1 MQAGGLITPLICGIT
16 HRTYQELW
24 CPLPLFRFRVRR
36 QRTLPSLVQKTCGV
50 ELTYRYYT
58 GGVPP
63 TPVRSYIQPSAPGKR
78 MGDQV
83 TDSEEHPQWSRAQ
96 KRRRRRKP
104 VDLEDIGGD
113 FWTQKHYALGSP
125 THISVKCAGTDIG
138 QNRELIKI
146 VRGPAWSIDVRSY
159 PYPPSLSSTD
169 AQLDALGATA
179 IAKCKPTRSNADVG
193 VALGELIREG
203 IPKIVVAGWHSR
215 ARNLQTGKHVQPEHV
230 VSDNYLAYQ
239 FGLKPLGQ
247 EIGTF
252 AAEVIRADQLLTQYE
267 KDAGQVVRRRF
278 TFPPKHEITLSTAY
292 GPSEPYIGS
301 PQSGISNQSL
311 TPTQLGELQ
320 VVREVTQKRWFSGA
334 FTYYLP
340 YWYDA
345 RSEMSRK
352 ALLAKEILGVDLDL
366 EVIWNLTP
374 WSWAVDWFSNA
385 GDVISNVNSMV
396 EDGLIMRYGYM
407 MEHTIVKD
415 TYTRKYKNQFYNGQG
430 TLDSF
435 VTLVT
440 ETKIR
445 RRANPFGFGLTWNG
459 LSSFQKS
466 IIAALGISKGR

>member
-1 MQAGGLITPLICGIT
+1 M
-16 HRTYQELW
+16 
-24 CPLPLFRFRVRR
+24 PLFRYRVRR
-36 QRTLPSLVQKTCGV
+36 QRALPALIQNTSAVRVEYRNWSNGAIASSPAGFTQQATLGTKKT
-50 ELTYRYYT
+50 
-58 GGVPP
+58 
-63 TPVRSYIQPSAPGKR
+63 
-78 MGDQV
+78 GDQV
-83 TDSEEHPQWSRAQ
+83 TDSEEHPGWHAKR
-96 KRRRRRKP
+96 KRRS
-104 VDLEDIGGD
+104 LEDIGGD
-113 FWTQKHYALGSP
+113 FFSQKHYAEGKPSY
-125 THISVKCAGTDIG
+125 VRVACADFDIG
-138 QNRELIKI
+138 SGVFRRNII
-146 VRGPAWSIDVRSY
+146 TGPAWVVDARTLSF
-159 PYPPSLSSTD
+159 PPSNSSTD

-179 IAKCKPTRSNADVG
+179 IARCKPTRSKANVG

-203 IPKIVVAGWHSR
+203 IPKIVVSGWHDR
-215 ARNLQTGKHVQPEHV
+215 ARNLRTGQFVQPEHV

-252 AAEVIRADQLLTQYE
+252 AAEVIRADQLLRQYE
-267 KDAGQVVRRRF
+267 KDAGKVVRRRF
-278 TFPPKHEITLSTAY
+278 TFPPKHETTTWTAY
-292 GPSEPYIGS
+292 APSQAYIGS
-301 PQSGISNQSL
+301 PQSGSTNPLLS
-311 TPTQLGELQ
+311 PDQLGEMQ
-320 VVREVTQKRWFSGA
+320 VVRELTQKRWFSGA

-340 YWYDA
+340 NWYDA
-345 RSEMSRK
+345 RSEMSRN

-415 TYTRKYKNQFYNGQG
+415 TYTRAYRNHFRGNVA
-430 TLDSF
+430 LDSS

-445 RRANPFGFGLTWNG
+445 RRANPFGFGLTWSG
-459 LSSFQKS
+459 LSTFQKS